1 MTPVLPTSE
10 HYLQNLIAMK
20 SSDAHRLWRKAIKEA
35 NNYECIYCGER
46 HYEHNLTIDH
56 VRPRTMGGANTT
68 SNCVPACKSCNQS
81 KGSMNWVDWFRDHFP
96 PDPFRENLIL
106 TWIQ

>member
-1 MTPVLPTSE
+1 
-10 HYLQNLIAMK
+10 
-20 SSDAHRLWRKAIKEA
+20 
-35 NNYECIYCGER
+35 
-46 HYEHNLTIDH
+46 
-56 VRPRTMGGANTT
+56 MGGANTT